1 MATARIG
8 SKTKSKIAILVYGQQ
23 GTGKSTLAMQFCYMK
38 RDDGKPF
45 RVLYLDAENGSID
58 DYLPNLEK
66 EGIDLNNL
74 YIVYSQSLSEVREY
88 INKAKNKED
97 FYVLD
102 DEGNETDEVVV
113 DADGEPFRPDAIVVD
128 GASILNLTTKH
139 GLVDFSKKRA
149 KVRAEN
155 NNVVGEAKQVAVE
168 GAFLELKDYN
178 VINFK
183 GQDLILDLTGCGLHY
198 IITARETDEK
208 VTKEFNGEFQTVA
221 TGNKIPE
228 GFKEMGYNVKTEIRL
243 FREGDESDDEYN
255 VVKAFIKKDRTHTF
269 EAGDV
274 VEDPSL
280 LPFQAVISK
289 TKDYKDFVINN
300 NLEKAIDTEG
310 KLYAKEMDKYSEESE
325 GVDKSG
331 AITSK
336 DIRNLISELSTEK
349 KNIAKQKVADAGLPT
364 AFSKIK
370 DGNVLN
376 QIYNI
381 IKDIE

>member
-8 SKTKSKIAILVYGQQ
+8 SKTKSKIAILVYGAQ

-58 DYLPNLEK
+58 DYLPKLED

-102 DEGNETDEVVV
+102 DDGNETDEIVV
-113 DADGEPFRPDAIVVD
+113 DADGLPFRPDAIVVD

-198 IITARETDEK
+198 IITAREADEK
-208 VTKEFNGEFQTVA
+208 ITKDVNGEIKTVS

-243 FREGDESDDEYN
+243 FREGEQSDEDYN

-269 EAGDV
+269 EAGDI

-280 LPFQAVISK
+280 LPFQSVIDK
-289 TKDYKDFVINN
+289 TKTYKDFVINN
-300 NLEKAIDTEG
+300 NLEKAIDTEE
-310 KLYAKEMDKYSEESE
+310 KLYAKEMGKYSDDSE
-325 GVDKSG
+325 KENKKSS
-331 AITSK
+331 ITSK
-336 DIRNLISELSTEK
+336 DIRDAISKLSTEN
-349 KNIAKQKVADAGLPT
+349 KNIAKQKVAEAGLPT

-370 DGNVLN
+370 DEEVLK
-376 QIYNI
+376 QIYKI